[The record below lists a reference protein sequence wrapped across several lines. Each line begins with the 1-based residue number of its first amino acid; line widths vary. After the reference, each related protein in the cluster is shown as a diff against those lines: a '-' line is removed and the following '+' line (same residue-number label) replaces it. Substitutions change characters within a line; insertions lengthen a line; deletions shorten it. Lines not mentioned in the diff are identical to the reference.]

1 MKFNEH
7 GNYSVEFDKDIIL
20 FKAQGIWNIESSIH
34 CISMINACIEKVDPD
49 NFSIVV
55 DTEKVTGITPDS
67 AELWFKTISVWQ
79 TIGHKALAR
88 IDNPNSINYK
98 IFLADF
104 DDYFMNSINFQ
115 YAKSQEDAIK
125 WLHSLGYK
133 GFT

>member
-7 GNYSVEFDKDIIL
+7 GNYSVKLDKEIIL
-20 FKAQGIWNIESSIH
+20 FKAQGIWNIESTIH
-34 CISMINACIEKVDPD
+34 CIGMINSCIDEMNTVK
-49 NFSIVV
+49 FSIVV
-55 DTEKVTGITPDS
+55 DTQKVTGITPDS

-79 TIGHKALAR
+79 TIGHCALAR

-104 DDYFMNSINFQ
+104 DEFFMKNIDFQ
-115 YAKSQEDAIK
+115 YANSQNDAIQ

-133 GFT
+133 GFN